1 MCRVLCI
8 EDDAETRILLKKSL
22 EATGMTVDCVW
33 GGERGL
39 EAAMTGR
46 FDCVLLDIMM
56 PGMDGFQVLHALKGQ
71 GLTRR
76 LPVIM
81 VTARDDPESRARA
94 EAAGVDGFV
103 GKPFD
108 VRKLADLIRT
118 LTGKRPPDRPSPD
131 RPASKA

>member
-22 EATGMTVDCVW
+22 EATGMTVDAVW

-39 EAAMTGR
+39 EAALTGR

-56 PGMDGFQVLHALKGQ
+56 PGMDGFQVLHSLRGQ
-71 GLTRR
+71 GLTRD

-81 VTARDDPESRARA
+81 VTARDDEESRRRA
-94 EAAGVDGFV
+94 KDAGVDGFV

-108 VRKLADLIRT
+108 VKQLAELIRD
-118 LTGKRPPDRPSPD
+118 LTRQRAARRQPSE
-131 RPASKA
+131 A

>member
-22 EATGMTVDCVW
+22 EASGMRVDAVW

-39 EAAMTGR
+39 EAALTGR

-56 PGMDGFQVLHALKGQ
+56 PGMDGFQVLHALRGQ
-71 GLTRR
+71 GLTRN

-94 EAAGVDGFV
+94 EAAGVNGFV

-108 VRKLADLIRT
+108 IRQLTELIRE
-118 LTGKRPPDRPSPD
+118 LTGSR
-131 RPASKA
+131 ASNSRA